1 MKNNLGIRILVP
13 PHVIRN
19 IWRNKSCLS
28 TGAQGVS
35 NFRPTTAAALY
46 HRHLP
51 TTGGV
56 VWDMS
61 AGFGG
66 RLLGPLACPRVSKY
80 VGTDPSSLTYDGL
93 MEMKNELL
101 HLLNVMGY
109 PAPTVELHRLGS
121 EDFKPEAGS
130 LDLCASSP
138 PYSSHER
145 YSDEESQ
152 SYIRFPTNEL
162 WLNGYMRMTLENC
175 RLGLKPDGRLVMNL
189 ADTETYPPLTND
201 FLALARNTGFTLVE
215 TLQLALS
222 KMVGTDKPSA
232 SHKYEPIYV
241 FTKRQ

>member
-1 MKNNLGIRILVP
+1 
-13 PHVIRN
+13 
-19 IWRNKSCLS
+19 
-28 TGAQGVS
+28 
-35 NFRPTTAAALY
+35 
-46 HRHLP
+46 
-51 TTGGV
+51 
-56 VWDMS
+56 
-61 AGFGG
+61 
-66 RLLGPLACPRVSKY
+66 
-80 VGTDPSSLTYDGL
+80 